1 MSGFYYEVRL
11 VDLELTPTQVTKIR
25 DYIRSQ
31 VRDMAAIDSGDFLRS
46 LKTSWNKGTK
56 ILRIYSELY
65 YAGYIE
71 GGNINYVYHKDKIQ
85 NVLIRMGLKVSPRR
99 YF

>member
-1 MSGFYYEVRL
+1 MSGFYYEIRL
-11 VDLELTPTQVTKIR
+11 ADLELTPSQVTKVR
-25 DYIRSQ
+25 DYIRNE
-31 VRDMAAIDSGDFLRS
+31 VRDVAAIDSGDFLRS

-56 ILRIYSELY
+56 ILRVYSELY

-71 GGNINYVYHKDKIQ
+71 GGNINYIYHKGRIKST
-85 NVLIRMGLKVSPRR
+85 LKRMGLKVSTIR

>member
-11 VDLELTPTQVTKIR
+11 VDLELTPAQVTKVRNYIR
-25 DYIRSQ
+25 DQ

-46 LKTSWNKGTK
+46 LKTSWNKSTK

-71 GGNINYVYHKDKIQ
+71 GGNIHYVYHKDKIK
-85 NVLIRMGLKVSPRR
+85 NVLTRMGLKVSPRK